1 MVKQPF
7 LTDRVG
13 GGGGS
18 ILGQNCVTSLLN
30 DSLLLFPG
38 HGESHQRS
46 DPSRRSIRRQ
56 PRIGSTAERAERAER
71 SRDKKEGNLSDA
83 FDDDGLFHFEDTDAS
98 ITEAKPARTKKK

>member
-1 MVKQPF
+1 MNV
-7 LTDRVG
+7 
-13 GGGGS
+13 
-18 ILGQNCVTSLLN
+18 SLL
-30 DSLLLFPG
+30 SFFAG

-56 PRIGSTAERAERAER
+56 PRIGSTAERAERADRAER
-71 SRDKKEGNLSDA
+71 AERPRDKKEGNLSDA

>member
-1 MVKQPF
+1 M
-7 LTDRVG
+7 TEWE
-13 GGGGS
+13 GGS
-18 ILGQNCVTSLLN
+18 ILGQNCVTSIMKCFF
-30 DSLLLFPG
+30 FPG